1 LVKSEAVATRIS
13 EGLWRRHGE
22 QAFEIIQNGDLEEVF
37 TGLGI
42 CYAELAWIALNE
54 DVVTREDLLRRR
66 LPIAMARS
74 ASEIANNQKLQA
86 LLVDVGL

>member
-1 LVKSEAVATRIS
+1 
-13 EGLWRRHGE
+13 
-22 QAFEIIQNGDLEEVF
+22 VF